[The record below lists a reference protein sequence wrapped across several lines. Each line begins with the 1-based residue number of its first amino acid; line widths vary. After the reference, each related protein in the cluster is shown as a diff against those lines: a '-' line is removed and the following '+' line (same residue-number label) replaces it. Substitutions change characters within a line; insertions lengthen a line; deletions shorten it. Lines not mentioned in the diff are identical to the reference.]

1 MTTTRFSRRDF
12 SIGLASFLS
21 VVGGS
26 IRSPFAD
33 NYGISHMADAIHQ
46 EVVFKASRKR
56 IYDALTDTK
65 QFDRIIQL
73 SQARMS
79 YGKKPTDISP
89 EVGGAFSLFGGY
101 IVGRH
106 IELTPN
112 ERVVQAWREIS
123 WKRGVYS
130 IVKFELVER
139 GADRKSTRLNSSH

>member
-12 SIGLASFLS
+12 STGLASFLS

-33 NYGISHMADAIHQ
+33 NYGISHMSDAIHQ

-79 YGKKPTDISP
+79 YGKKPTDISR
-89 EVGGAFSLFGGY
+89 EVGGAFSIFG
-101 IVGRH
+101 
-106 IELTPN
+106 ELHGKAGALKGLAGHRAN
-112 ERVVQAWREIS
+112 AFLVV
-123 WKRGVYS
+123 
-130 IVKFELVER
+130 
-139 GADRKSTRLNSSH
+139 DD